1 MGTMIVAEVDERS
14 VDTRKTNLNVDIPAR
29 PRKDLNSLISR
40 FEGLNGTSPQK
51 AVRSKSP
58 TTPGVSVT
66 AQSLSSTRDDENPM
80 QNVGDS
86 FISENV
92 QTRPESEITLS
103 SLVEMNPTGDEPLTE
118 TREVEEDL
126 LIEKEPTP
134 ESTSSIALEIPSSS
148 VNVETDPSKSERL
161 SDVSDLS
168 PRVFSEVSQDVTEKN
183 VSQEDMNCLSK
194 NHTEESDSSVKQDA
208 PHSNEKNEEESMDMV
223 NLTLDLEPDVHRLPA
238 MEDENYSP
246 NSLSTLAEF
255 RNVEIG
261 PEKSLSLTDLRGVA
275 QEEISLVDREVK
287 NEFTLKPVDSMTE
300 DDKGKIESSL
310 QGDETSKEVAM
321 EEVSLH
327 EDGGPEARR
336 SEGLQSLQAKSED
349 ASDLRNRATTSAAFD
364 SSSQNA
370 ILQNSPSFSSVNEMV
385 QRRVLAEADDEG
397 PVREENA
404 AIQDDTEEDEASTGH
419 SITHVS
425 EIVEEELEE
434 INLEHDGEPGAQ
446 KSEPQA
452 NLKDANHED
461 EDASSVSSSN
471 SDSSIAGKPAEGNS
485 SEHSKQLRTLEE
497 LEQVDFV
504 ECLTMLL

>member
-1 MGTMIVAEVDERS
+1 MGTMIVAEVDESS

-58 TTPGVSVT
+58 TAPGVSVT

-92 QTRPESEITLS
+92 QTRPESVITLS
-103 SLVEMNPTGDEPLTE
+103 SLVEMNPTEDEPLTE
-118 TREVEEDL
+118 TRDVEEDL
-126 LIEKEPTP
+126 LIEKEPAP

-161 SDVSDLS
+161 SDVSDSS
-168 PRVFSEVSQDVTEKN
+168 PRVLEVSQDATEKN

-238 MEDENYSP
+238 KEDENYSP

-275 QEEISLVDREVK
+275 QEEIPLDREVK

-310 QGDETSKEVAM
+310 QGDEASKEVAM
-321 EEVSLH
+321 EEISLH
-327 EDGGPEARR
+327 EDGEPEARR
-336 SEGLQSLQAKSED
+336 SEGLQSLQANSED
-349 ASDLRNRATTSAAFD
+349 ASDLGNRATTSAAFD

-404 AIQDDTEEDEASTGH
+404 AIQDGTEGDEASTGH

-434 INLEHDGEPGAQ
+434 INLEHDGEPKAQ

-471 SDSSIAGKPAEGNS
+471 SDSSIAGKPAEGNY
-485 SEHSKQLRTLEE
+485 
-497 LEQVDFV
+497 F
-504 ECLTMLL
+504 

>member
-1 MGTMIVAEVDERS
+1 MGTTIVAEVDESS
-14 VDTRKTNLNVDIPAR
+14 VDTRKTNLNVDVPVR

-40 FEGLNGTSPQK
+40 FEGLNAISPQK

-58 TTPGVSVT
+58 TTPVVSVT
-66 AQSLSSTRDDENPM
+66 EQSLSSTRDDENPM

-92 QTRPESEITLS
+92 QTRPESAITLS
-103 SLVEMNPTGDEPLTE
+103 SLVEMNPTGDEPLGE

-148 VNVETDPSKSERL
+148 VNVETDPSKPERL

-168 PRVFSEVSQDVTEKN
+168 PRVFSEVAQDATGKN
-183 VSQEDMNCLSK
+183 VTQEDMNCLSK
-194 NHTEESDSSVKQDA
+194 NHTEEAIDSSVKQDA
-208 PHSNEKNEEESMDMV
+208 PHLNDKNEEESMDMV

-238 MEDENYSP
+238 KDDENYSP
-246 NSLSTLAEF
+246 NGLSTVAEF

-261 PEKSLSLTDLRGVA
+261 PEKSLSLTDLREVA
-275 QEEISLVDREVK
+275 QEEIPLVDREVK
-287 NEFTLKPVDSMTE
+287 NEFTLKPVDSMIE
-300 DDKGKIESSL
+300 DDKGKVESSL

-321 EEVSLH
+321 EEINLH
-327 EDGGPEARR
+327 EDGEPEARR
-336 SEGLQSLQAKSED
+336 SEGLQSLQANSED
-349 ASDLRNRATTSAAFD
+349 VSNLQNRATTSAAFE
-364 SSSQNA
+364 SSSQNTT
-370 ILQNSPSFSSVNEMV
+370 LQNSPSFSSVNEMV

-397 PVREENA
+397 PVREEIA
-404 AIQDDTEEDEASTGH
+404 AIQNYTEEDEASTGH
-419 SITHVS
+419 SIIHVS

-434 INLEHDGEPGAQ
+434 INLEHDGEPGVQ

-452 NLKDANHED
+452 NLKDAHHED

-471 SDSSIAGKPAEGNS
+471 SDSSTAGKPAEGNS
-485 SEHSKQLRTLEE
+485 S
-497 LEQVDFV
+497 
-504 ECLTMLL
+504 

>member
-1 MGTMIVAEVDERS
+1 MGTMIVAEVDESS

-58 TTPGVSVT
+58 TAPGVSVT

-92 QTRPESEITLS
+92 QTRPESVITLS
-103 SLVEMNPTGDEPLTE
+103 SLVEMNPTEDEPLTE
-118 TREVEEDL
+118 TRDVEEDL

-161 SDVSDLS
+161 SDVSDSS
-168 PRVFSEVSQDVTEKN
+168 PRVLEVSQDATEKN

-223 NLTLDLEPDVHRLPA
+223 NLTLDLEPDVHRLPDK
-238 MEDENYSP
+238 EDENYSP

-275 QEEISLVDREVK
+275 QEEIPLVDREVK

-310 QGDETSKEVAM
+310 QGDEASKEVAM
-321 EEVSLH
+321 EEISLH
-327 EDGGPEARR
+327 EDGEPEARR
-336 SEGLQSLQAKSED
+336 SEGLQSLQANSED
-349 ASDLRNRATTSAAFD
+349 ASDLGNRATTSAAFD

-404 AIQDDTEEDEASTGH
+404 AIQDGTEGDEASTGH

-434 INLEHDGEPGAQ
+434 INLEHDGEPKAQ

-471 SDSSIAGKPAEGNS
+471 SDSSIAGKPAEGNY
-485 SEHSKQLRTLEE
+485 
-497 LEQVDFV
+497 F
-504 ECLTMLL
+504 